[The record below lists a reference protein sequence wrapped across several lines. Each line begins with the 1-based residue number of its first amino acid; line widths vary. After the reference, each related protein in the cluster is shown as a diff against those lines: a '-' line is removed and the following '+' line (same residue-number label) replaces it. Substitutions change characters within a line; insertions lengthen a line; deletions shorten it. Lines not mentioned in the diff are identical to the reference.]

1 MTPPIQFAHVPSRHK
16 PARKRA
22 LLLWLVATAFALGSA
37 ALMVLYAP

>member
-1 MTPPIQFAHVPSRHK
+1 MAPIQLQRLPRRPLK

-22 LLLWLVATAFALGSA
+22 LFFWLAACAVATGST

>member
-1 MTPPIQFAHVPSRHK
+1 MTPPIEFVHVPSRHK

-22 LLLWLVATAFALGSA
+22 LLLWLAATAFTLGSA